1 VTLWA
6 RPAFAESDVFTIANG
21 SYSGV
26 SGCLGS
32 WTIEVAP
39 ETAPPRGNLISPL
52 DAGVSQ
58 RWVVV
63 RTMQFDQVQTCG
75 GAFADPGVLGC
86 EDRFLV
92 ENIEVAP

>member
-1 VTLWA
+1 V
-6 RPAFAESDVFTIANG
+6 
-21 SYSGV
+21 
-26 SGCLGS
+26 GS
-32 WTIEVAP
+32 WAIEVAP
-39 ETAPPRGNLISPL
+39 EMAPARGELISPL

-92 ENIEVAP
+92 ESIEVAP